1 LVECLPFKQ
10 NVVGSSPAKSVMQ
23 IKREKSYLSYL
34 GKIKH
39 RFCQNQEKYTI
50 LKEFDLLKYIKDS
63 NLTYQEFQDLLL
75 QDKTCLKVLKEYLPW
90 IFNRDPAI
98 KKLSKTLGKNL
109 TDILYDIV
117 KIERPTHQEN
127 QISLYYRLVVPK
139 V

>member
-98 KKLSKTLGKNL
+98 KKLSKT
-109 TDILYDIV
+109 
-117 KIERPTHQEN
+117 
-127 QISLYYRLVVPK
+127 
-139 V
+139 